1 MFYSVTSV
9 PSPTS
14 LSIIHIGFSD
24 ETSITRWGPGRR
36 SQYIIHYVID
46 GEGVYNGNVVKKGQG
61 FIKPPDH
68 LEKYRPN
75 PDNPWSFFWIVA
87 EGSDMENL
95 LPYCGAD
102 PDTLIFDFSFSESI
116 KKVQET
122 IKMMN
127 RNIASPFE
135 LLEIFWEIFKNHDK
149 FGRANQ
155 SSNECEIY
163 TNYAK
168 NYIETNYAKKITVS
182 DLTDKLGIS
191 QPYLFR
197 LFMDAFGKSPK
208 QYINDYRL
216 TQAKILLT
224 QTDMTVSQ
232 VAKAVGYDD
241 ALAFSKFFSTHEGMS
256 PSVYKDT
263 NS

>member
-14 LSIIHIGFSD
+14 LSIIHVGFSD
-24 ETSITRWGPGRR
+24 EMPITRWGPGKREN
-36 SQYIIHYVID
+36 YIIHYVTD
-46 GEGVYNGNVVKKGQG
+46 GEGVYNGNKVKKGQG
-61 FIKPPDH
+61 FMKKPGFF
-68 LEKYRPN
+68 EEYRAN

-87 EGSDMENL
+87 DGSDMENL
-95 LPYCGAD
+95 LPYLEAD
-102 PDTLIFDFSFSESI
+102 PNTLIFEFSFIESI

-122 IKMMN
+122 IRMMN
-127 RNIASPFE
+127 REIASPFE

-149 FGRANQ
+149 FGKAVRT
-155 SSNECEIY
+155 SGEREIY

-168 NYIETNYAKKITVS
+168 NYIETNYAKKITVT

-197 LFMDAFGKSPK
+197 LFMDTFGKSPK

-224 QTDMTVSQ
+224 QTDMTVAQ
-232 VAKAVGYDD
+232 IAAAVGYDD
-241 ALAFSKFFSTHEGMS
+241 ALAFSKFFSTHEGAS
-256 PSVYKDT
+256 PSTYRNDNT
-263 NS
+263 